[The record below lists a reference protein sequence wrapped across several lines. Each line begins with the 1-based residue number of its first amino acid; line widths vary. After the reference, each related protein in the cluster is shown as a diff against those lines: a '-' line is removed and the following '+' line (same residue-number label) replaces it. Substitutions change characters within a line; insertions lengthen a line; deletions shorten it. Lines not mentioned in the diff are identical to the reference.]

1 MRAVDIWLWACGHSG
16 DLDTHIAGEI
26 WTPTSQDDPDT
37 RPPARHGMPGTS
49 GHFGGTSDTHTVDR
63 ERIAHRRRPS
73 CTSAKSTPQHSACAN
88 RCRKRVKRRPERIT
102 RGGAPWIRH
111 PSFLPTRSV
120 HDLSDPMPREGF
132 NALRQRVS
140 ALLPQHRP
148 HRMHAGP
155 LTATGLSIERLRQAD
170 DGAPHRKSPRDLRRR

>member
-1 MRAVDIWLWACGHSG
+1 MRAVDIPLWACGHSG
-16 DLDTHIAGEI
+16 DLDTHIAGEIWTGEI

-73 CTSAKSTPQHSACAN
+73 CTGAKSTPQHSTCGN

-111 PSFLPTRSV
+111 PSFFRPGPFTTCPIPCPEKASTLCGSACLLYSRS
-120 HDLSDPMPREGF
+120 
-132 NALRQRVS
+132 
-140 ALLPQHRP
+140 
-148 HRMHAGP
+148 
-155 LTATGLSIERLRQAD
+155 TARTGCTQV
-170 DGAPHRKSPRDLRRR
+170 P